1 MYRPIHEAVL
11 KVHDKGDCALKLMRA
26 AGLND
31 WKDVTRA
38 RLEEMVDTGI
48 EAGLARSSVA
58 LYLQIVKQACRRYGE
73 EPEIDI
79 PISAEALTA
88 VSVPKGGRVLK
99 AYLNQEEVQRL
110 AKRAGARGELQEAV
124 LNVWLVGART
134 GMRTSDILATSLANV
149 EGEKLAYTSVKTGV
163 PAVVPVRPG
172 TVERIEWLQA
182 HAAAV
187 KSLSRQ
193 EMGKVI
199 KTLCRRAGLT
209 RTVTVHGADMT
220 KQGELWQF
228 VTMHTARISF
238 CTNLA
243 RKGVPLADIA
253 KMAGHTATSMT
264 LRYIVPDA
272 PVLNEAQLEYFD
284 D

>member
-1 MYRPIHEAVL
+1 MYRPIYEAVR
-11 KVHDKGDCALKLMRA
+11 KVHGKGDCAWKLMQA

-73 EPEIDI
+73 EPEINI
-79 PISAEALTA
+79 PISDEALQA

-99 AYLNQEEVQRL
+99 TYLTQEEIKHLVMH
-110 AKRAGARGELQEAV
+110 GEPRGELQEAV
-124 LNVWLVGART
+124 LNVWVVGART
-134 GMRTSDILATSLANV
+134 GMRTSDILAVNVANI
-149 EGEKLAYTSVKTGV
+149 EGCKLAYTSIKTGV
-163 PAVVPVRPG
+163 PAVVPVMPK
-172 TVERIEWLQA
+172 TAERIAWLQE
-182 HAAAV
+182 HAATV
-187 KSLSRQ
+187 KGLSRQ
-193 EMGKVI
+193 EMGKAI
-199 KTLCRRAGLT
+199 KTLCRKAGLN
-209 RTVTVHGADMT
+209 RTVTVHGADVT
-220 KQGELWQF
+220 KQGQLWQF

-272 PVLNEAQLEYFD
+272 PVLTGEQLNYFND
-284 D
+284 